1 MQLQHRSKYGSQE
14 ADDPLRKKRRETKQM
29 AYTTQTRS
37 FALTLGERLG
47 AARARLAEAAAQ
59 RKVYRTT
66 FNELN
71 NLTSRELADLGL
83 SRSMIKSV
91 ALEAA
96 YGK

>member
-1 MQLQHRSKYGSQE
+1 
-14 ADDPLRKKRRETKQM
+14 M
-29 AYTTQTRS
+29 AYTTQSRG

-47 AARARLAEAAAQ
+47 AVRARLAEAAAQ

-66 FNELN
+66 VAELDALSN
-71 NLTSRELADLGL
+71 RDLSDLGL

-91 ALEAA
+91 AIEAA